1 MAHGGSWAQ
10 MFASPRPQA
19 VRGAALLRASDGDTR
34 KKKAAARSYNFV
46 PPSEV
51 GLLVASSQARL
62 QERLG
67 RDGGDGKEGGGRAVN
82 GAAAGEEGMGG
93 KEIGG
98 GGEKEKEQTAS
109 GE

>member
-1 MAHGGSWAQ
+1 
-10 MFASPRPQA
+10 
-19 VRGAALLRASDGDTR
+19 LL
-34 KKKAAARSYNFV
+34 
-46 PPSEV
+46 
-51 GLLVASSQARL
+51 LLKLV

-98 GGEKEKEQTAS
+98 GGEKEKEQTVS